1 MSDKMSFA
9 YISRFKVL
17 SQDKCVFKQCGICCI
32 QEMSITCESNFTT
45 PQATVVMPSS
55 LYFVTYYMKY
65 NYVPT
70 ILDCGVTTRN
80 MK

>member
-1 MSDKMSFA
+1 
-9 YISRFKVL
+9 
-17 SQDKCVFKQCGICCI
+17 
-32 QEMSITCESNFTT
+32 MSITCESNFTT

-55 LYFVTYYMKY
+55 LYFVTNYMKY

-70 ILDCGVTTRN
+70 ILDSGVTTRN